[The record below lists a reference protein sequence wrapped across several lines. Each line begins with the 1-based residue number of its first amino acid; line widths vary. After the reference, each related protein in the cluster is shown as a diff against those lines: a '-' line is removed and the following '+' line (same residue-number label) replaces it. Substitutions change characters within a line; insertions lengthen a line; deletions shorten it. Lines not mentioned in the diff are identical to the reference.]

1 MWSNIERNR
10 QTDALA
16 KRLELRIHAIAIV
29 VTATVLA
36 MRLIAGTEDLTSESS
51 SWQEESASE
60 ESAAWLPSSPP
71 PAF

>member
-16 KRLELRIHAIAIV
+16 ERLELRFHAIAIV

-36 MRLIAGTEDLTSESS
+36 MRLIAGTQDLTSEAT
-51 SWQEESASE
+51 SWQDERSNEE
-60 ESAAWLPSSPP
+60 AATWLASPP
-71 PAF
+71 P